1 MLMVMDSARTLKS
14 YLADYSGGRVFHA
27 IVFRLMLAFIF
38 HRGRMSCM
46 QAAGAVRSAVV
57 VDSDVTRFLARK
69 RWKKLDINAAARK
82 RLLLLESR
90 KGAFVFIL
98 DVTLVGHSGRKT
110 ENTYSTGNRKR
121 RSRKKGVRYGKYKHA
136 ARGCHNFCFGILI
149 TPSGHRIP
157 YAKAH
162 RTKEYCEAY
171 SLQYMSPTEE
181 AAELLDQLEVPKGST
196 VYVLGDTAYD
206 ADLLHEK
213 CEQRGFYWVVPI
225 NPSRVFPGPKGNRP
239 LVRNRLKDW
248 SQLSLKKITL
258 HPTAGPY
265 AAQRR
270 LSKWRI
276 GKKAKPRT
284 YYAHVETREVH
295 SVGRVKLVYS
305 TMKEKLIKATPDDVK
320 ILMTNAMHLKLPE
333 LIDLYSMRWQ
343 IELFFKELKSRL
355 GFHQY
360 RLMKFEA
367 VEGWLEIAVLRVLFL
382 ETHRAEQL
390 RRSDL
395 SKQQKQWW
403 TQQRLH
409 GLCEAVIQA
418 TEQQEL
424 NYVASRLKTPGG
436 IARLKRELNA
446 NSQRNAQHAA

>member
-14 YLADYSGGRVFHA
+14 YLSDYVGHKVFHA

-38 HRGRMSCM
+38 HRGRMSCT
-46 QAAGAVRSAVV
+46 QATGAVRSAVV

-69 RWKKLDINAAARK
+69 RWKRSDINAAARK
-82 RLLLLESR
+82 ALLLKESR
-90 KGAFVFIL
+90 KGVFIFIL
-98 DVTLVGHSGRKT
+98 DATLVGHSGKKT

-121 RSRKKGVRYGKYKHA
+121 RSRSKGVRYGKYKHA
-136 ARGCHNFCFGILI
+136 TRGCHSFGFGLLI
-149 TPSGHRIP
+149 TPSGYRIP
-157 YAKAH
+157 YARAH
-162 RTKEYCEAY
+162 RTAEYCQAY
-171 SLQYMSPTEE
+171 LLGYMSPTEQ
-181 AAELLDQLEVPKGST
+181 AAELLQQLEVPKDAM

-213 CEQRGFYWVVPI
+213 CEQRGFYWITPI
-225 NPSRVFPGPKGNRP
+225 NPGRVFEGPKGNRP
-239 LVRNRLKDW
+239 QVRSRLKDW

-276 GKKAKPRT
+276 GKKAKPRK
-284 YYAHVETREVH
+284 YYAYVETREVH

-320 ILMTNAMHLKLPE
+320 ILMTNAMHLKLSE

-343 IELFFKELKSRL
+343 IELFFKELKSKL

-360 RLMKFEA
+360 RLMKFRA
-367 VEGWLEIAVLRVLFL
+367 VEGWLEIAVFTVLFL
-382 ETHRAEQL
+382 ETQRAEQL
-390 RRSDL
+390 RRRDL
-395 SKQQKQWW
+395 SQEQKQWW
-403 TQQRLH
+403 AQQRLH
-409 GLCEAVIQA
+409 GLCEAVIRDS
-418 TEQQEL
+418 EEQEL
-424 NYVASRLKTPGG
+424 NYIATRLKTPGG
-436 IARLKRELNA
+436 IARLKRQLNTNPKR
-446 NSQRNAQHAA
+446 NSQHAA